1 MVDLMMDLNA
11 AEAFIRKIGLKVD
24 YNNVWPPYDTN
35 DKCYGNI
42 THPILYDFLDNTA
55 IFVTFIRGRG
65 YKIYGLRGQHPNGTV
80 IFDRSE
86 ACKVIVPGTP
96 GWEERII
103 KEVEEIRNTL
113 SRYYKIYM
121 RKKIE
126 NDLSVLE

>member
-1 MVDLMMDLNA
+1 MVDLIMDLNV
-11 AEAFIRKIGLKVD
+11 AEAFIRKIGLEVD
-24 YNNVWPPYDTN
+24 YDYIWPPYDMN
-35 DKCYGNI
+35 CKRGGII
-42 THPILYDFLDNTA
+42 THPILYDYLGNKA
-55 IFVTFIRGRG
+55 IFVIFIRGRG

-103 KEVEEIRNTL
+103 KEVEEIRYTL
-113 SRYYKIYM
+113 SRYYKTYM